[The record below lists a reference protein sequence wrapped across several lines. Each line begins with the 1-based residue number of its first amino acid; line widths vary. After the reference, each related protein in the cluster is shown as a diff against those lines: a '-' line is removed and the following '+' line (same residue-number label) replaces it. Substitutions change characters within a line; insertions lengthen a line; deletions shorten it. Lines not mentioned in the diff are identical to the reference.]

1 MLAQSLKNDLSWGT
15 MVKEIALTVW
25 TFGGGFI
32 LGFTQDFEKAE
43 SLLKEHKLQVIYKM

>member
-1 MLAQSLKNDLSWGT
+1 
-15 MVKEIALTVW
+15 
-25 TFGGGFI
+25 I